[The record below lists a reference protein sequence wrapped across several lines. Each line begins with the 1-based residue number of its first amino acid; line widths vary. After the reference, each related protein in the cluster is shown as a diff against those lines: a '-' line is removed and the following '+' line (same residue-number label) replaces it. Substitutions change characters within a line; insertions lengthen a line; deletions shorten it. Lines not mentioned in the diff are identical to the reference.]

1 MLGASAGLIMTK
13 TRSTNYAHS
22 LLALAAATANNTTGA
37 APDDRSARQP
47 VAEKKQP
54 SKKPTLDARANKQIA
69 KRCALVKCS
78 A

>member
-1 MLGASAGLIMTK
+1 MTK